1 MNELFRNILTA
12 SFHGSIVILAV
23 LVLRLVLRRAP
34 KKYVCFLWVLAG
46 LRLLMPFE
54 LQSSLSL
61 QPEPIEV
68 APIRWEQPADLWEP
82 AEPVWDN
89 AEPAAQPTFSVS
101 APAVTEPAVVSVETP
116 GAPAPVAKPS
126 FDWKALIPW
135 AWLGVAALFGV
146 YSLVCYINLK
156 RKVRLAVKIPGG
168 WECEGIETAF
178 ILGFVRPK
186 IYIPMGMSRK
196 ERRYILA
203 HERTHLEKGDHWI
216 KMLGYIALALH
227 WFNPLVWVSYILLCR
242 DIEMACDERVIRF
255 MEPEER
261 KAYSAALLNCSANHA
276 HYAAC
281 PVAFGE
287 VDVKKRILSVLNYRK
302 PGFWVSL
309 VSVIAIVFVA
319 VCLVTSPKGSET
331 SEPEND
337 VFANAPEETLPAKE
351 RGFASNLSESEI
363 AYTCEQAMNEL
374 LSRDSYCVQVDYSGE
389 STSAHY
395 GVTTCT
401 ATVRKHGDDRL
412 YLPMENGKIVAGA
425 GRLWLDGRF
434 ASFYGDKWAWEDG
447 SGGDP
452 DSWMNNFTPT
462 GKQVTFPEGSGVKSG
477 DTVSMAVEW
486 TEREYTYQGFLTYTF
501 LDDGTIQSIISDY
514 VYLVPEEDGGGE
526 VRYHQ
531 ELTLLEET
539 PDQIDGQ
546 IRSVAEEVLTREEL
560 EKYRLLQDQVT
571 EVPSNKTS
579 YDKDF
584 MLGSGQMGWK
594 FAEGEWFFK
603 FGAEDVTP
611 TGAKL
616 VVECSIPY
624 GNATIASGTVQAGD
638 TYFIERLEDGLW
650 TTVPAKGA
658 FKTIA
663 PQTLGNGS
671 TQTINWEDNYG
682 SLPGGF
688 YRIGNYY
695 TFTYGDGQTDTQVC
709 YAKFRLYDEEFKTLL
724 EQCRKAYVDLLY
736 GEYSHIYSIEWNT
749 ELQDMEYYMT
759 EEVWKNGADYLMD
772 TRYVNRENPSVLEGH
787 RGGMWRNGTTYDLEW
802 AGDTVDSPISQW
814 STNTYMTLTNF
825 QLWSFNYE
833 WYDGQVEDVFR
844 DGDKIIIQS
853 IYDFSDQYEVSQLAL
868 SFDAEGKLVGMRKL
882 YLPTRN
888 CAEKDK
894 VVEAELAVISDSR
907 EKIAS
912 VIDGIDLTAT
922 PSFDYA
928 GEMAI
933 LERQQAGM
941 RTKNFVNS
949 SAAVM
954 KDTQA
959 VIDRAIRDCTLP
971 AEGGMEP
978 GTNMANAYYDSD
990 AGMWKVEFTAS
1001 WDSTIYQAVYMNS
1014 QGITVMT
1021 TMARA
1026 VE

>member
-1 MNELFRNILTA
+1 MNELFRNLLTA

-23 LVLRLVLRRAP
+23 LALRLVLRRAP

-61 QPEPIEV
+61 QPETRQVTEV
-68 APIRWEQPADLWEP
+68 RWEQPADLAAP
-82 AEPVWDN
+82 AEPVRN
-89 AEPAAQPTFSVS
+89 NREPGLEAPTFSVP
-101 APAVTEPAVVSVETP
+101 APAETEPAPVSVETP
-116 GAPAPVAKPS
+116 AAPAPAGKAS

-135 AWLGVAALFGV
+135 AWLAVAVLFGV

-168 WECEGIETAF
+168 WECEGIDTAF
-178 ILGFVRPK
+178 ILGFIKPK

-203 HERTHLEKGDHWI
+203 HERAHLEKGDHWI

-255 MEPEER
+255 MEVEER
-261 KAYSAALLNCSANHA
+261 KAYSAALLNCSANRA

-287 VDVKKRILSVLNYRK
+287 VDVKKRILAVLNYRK

-309 VSVIAIVFVA
+309 ISVIAIAFVA
-319 VCLVTSPKGSET
+319 VCLVTSPKG
-331 SEPEND
+331 EPEKDISTNTSG
-337 VFANAPEETLPAKE
+337 ETLSAKE
-351 RGFASNLSESEI
+351 TGFASNLSESEI
-363 AYTCEQAMNEL
+363 AYTCEQAITQL
-374 LSRDSYCVQVDYSGE
+374 RDRDSYCVQVDYSGE
-389 STSAHY
+389 STNPNI
-395 GVTTCT
+395 GVTACT
-401 ATVRKHGDDRL
+401 ATIRKYGDNRL
-412 YLPMENGKIVAGA
+412 YLPMENGKTVAGA
-425 GRLWLDGRF
+425 GRLWLDGSY

-447 SGGDP
+447 TGGEP
-452 DSWMNNFTPT
+452 DSWVTNFTPT
-462 GKQVTFPEGSGVKSG
+462 GKLVTFPEGSGVKSG

-486 TEREYTYQGFLTYTF
+486 TSYERVYQGVLTYTF
-501 LDDGTIQSIISDY
+501 RDDGSIQSILSDY
-514 VYLVPEEDGGGE
+514 VCPVSEEDGGGE

-539 PDQIDGQ
+539 PEQIDGA
-546 IRSVAEEVLTREEL
+546 IRSVGEEVLTQEEL
-560 EKYRLLQDQVT
+560 ETYRLLQDQVT
-571 EVPSNKTS
+571 EVPSNKTA

-594 FAEGEWFFK
+594 FAGGEWFFK

-616 VVECSIPY
+616 VVECSVPY
-624 GNATIASGTVQAGD
+624 GNATIESGTIQAGD
-638 TYFIERLEDGLW
+638 TYFLEQLVDGVW
-650 TTVPAKGA
+650 TTLPPKGD

-663 PQTLGNGS
+663 PQTLGSGS
-671 TQTINWEDNYG
+671 AQTIHWEENYG

-709 YAKFRLYDEEFKTLL
+709 YAKFRLYDGDFKTLL
-724 EQCRKAYVDLLY
+724 EQCRQAYVDLLY

-749 ELQDMEYYMT
+749 ELRDMEYYMT
-759 EEVWKNGADYLMD
+759 EEVWKDGADYLMD
-772 TRYVNRENPSVLEGH
+772 VRYVNREDPSVLVGH
-787 RGGMWRNGTTYDLEW
+787 TGGMWRDGITYNLEW
-802 AGDTVDSPISQW
+802 TGDTVDSPLSRW
-814 STNTYMTLTNF
+814 NTNTYMDLTNF

-833 WYDGQVEDVFR
+833 WYDGQVEEVFR

-853 IYDFSDQYEVSQLAL
+853 VYDFSDQYEAEQLVL
-868 SFDAEGKLVGMRKL
+868 SFDSDGKLTGMRKL

-888 CAEKDK
+888 CAERDK
-894 VVEAELAVISDSR
+894 VVEAELAVIRESR
-907 EKIAS
+907 EKIAA
-912 VIDGIDLTAT
+912 VINGIDLTAT
-922 PSFDYA
+922 PSFNYA
-928 GEMAI
+928 EEMAI

-949 SAAVM
+949 SAAAM

-978 GTNMANAYYDSD
+978 GTNMANAFYDSE
-990 AGMWKVEFTAS
+990 ARMWKVEFTAS
-1001 WDSTIYQAVYMNS
+1001 WDGSIYQAVYMNS